1 AVVWQR
7 SRAASSER
15 SICSCCKIQR
25 KHFGP
30 QFMNPPKN
38 VAVLCIIQGGEL
50 MVCGVT
56 RAALQPALPR
66 TPVLIEPGSLTT
78 TPRFS
83 MINNTRGAVAQLG
96 ERYYRT
102 VEVEGSSPFGS
113 TIIR

>member
-1 AVVWQR
+1 
-7 SRAASSER
+7 
-15 SICSCCKIQR
+15 
-25 KHFGP
+25 
-30 QFMNPPKN
+30 MNPPKN
-38 VAVLCIIQGGEL
+38 VTVLCIIQGEL
-50 MVCGVT
+50 IVCGVT

-83 MINNTRGAVAQLG
+83 KINNTRGAVAQLG